1 MMKAWS
7 KEEIIFKNYT
17 NAWGQG
23 INFLSSLLSF
33 HEYVIHV
40 MEFSVR
46 LPPLG
51 NE

>member
-1 MMKAWS
+1 MKAWS
-7 KEEIIFKNYT
+7 KEEITFKNYT

-23 INFLSSLLSF
+23 INCLSSLLSV

-51 NE
+51 NK